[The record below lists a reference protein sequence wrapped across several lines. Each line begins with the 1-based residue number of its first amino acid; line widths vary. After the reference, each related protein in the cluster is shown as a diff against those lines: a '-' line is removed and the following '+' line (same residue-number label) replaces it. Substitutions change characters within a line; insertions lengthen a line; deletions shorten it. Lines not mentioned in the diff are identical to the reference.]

1 MPLHER
7 AFPLDEGDAAM
18 DMLVDVLKAVLE
30 LCNGT
35 IHW

>member
-18 DMLVDVLKAVLE
+18 DLLEALKAL
-30 LCNGT
+30 LALLNGT
-35 IHW
+35 TGW